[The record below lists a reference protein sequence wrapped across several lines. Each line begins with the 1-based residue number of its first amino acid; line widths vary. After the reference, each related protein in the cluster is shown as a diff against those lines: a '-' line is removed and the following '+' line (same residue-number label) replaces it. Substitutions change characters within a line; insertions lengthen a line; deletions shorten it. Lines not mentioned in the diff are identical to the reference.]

1 MSSGPDKTAIVIG
14 GSIAGLI
21 AALLLQRDGWIVDVF
36 ERVESELAGRGAGI
50 VTHPA
55 LFAVLRAAGVAIPAD
70 LGVAVES
77 RRVFGLDG
85 VCVGERAHPQI
96 LTSWDRLFQELRRR
110 IPDARYHK
118 GKTLDRIDQAENAVV
133 ARFADGSSATG
144 DLLVGADGLRSAVR
158 AQYFP
163 AAQPA
168 YVGYIAWRGLV
179 DEAAL
184 PAAVIDDLF
193 GHFAFALPDGE
204 QMLGYPVAG
213 PDNENRPGHRRYNW
227 VWYRPADRLA
237 LADLLRDEAGTVHDV
252 SIPPPLIRVEVV
264 SALRDAAE
272 RVLAPQFA
280 TLVRLTP
287 QPFFQPIYDLE
298 TPRMAIGRVALIG
311 DAAFVAR
318 PHVGAGVTK
327 AALDAFAL
335 ATALADG
342 GGDIEAALLL
352 FERER
357 FHEGGRIIARARH
370 LGAYMQAQIE
380 TPEERANAA
389 RFRTAE
395 AIMRD
400 TASLEFLSAA
410 EATRSTEAALS
421 PLN

>member
-50 VTHPA
+50 VTHPD
-55 LFAVLRAAGVAIPAD
+55 LFSVLRSAGIAIPAD
-70 LGVAVES
+70 IGVSVES

-85 VCVGERAHPQI
+85 KCLAERPHPQI
-96 LTSWDRLFQELRRR
+96 LTSWDRLYQELRQC
-110 IPDARYHK
+110 IPDSRYHK
-118 GKTLDRIDQAENAVV
+118 GRTLERIEQGEEAVV
-133 ARFADGSSATG
+133 ARFVDGSSANG
-144 DLLVGADGLRSAVR
+144 DLLIGADGLRSATR
-158 AQYFP
+158 GQYFP

-179 DEAAL
+179 DEAVL
-184 PAAVIDDLF
+184 PVAVIEDLF

-227 VWYRPADRLA
+227 VWYRPADRSTLRE
-237 LADLLRDEAGTVHDV
+237 LLRDETGVIHDV
-252 SIPPPLIRVEVV
+252 SIPPPLIRPEVV
-264 SALRDAAE
+264 LAMRRAAE
-272 RVLAPQFA
+272 QVLAPQFA
-280 TLVRLTP
+280 TLVRLTS

-327 AALDAFAL
+327 AAQDAFAL
-335 ATALADG
+335 SAALAQD
-342 GGDIEAALLL
+342 GGDIPGALLT
-352 FERER
+352 FERKR
-357 FHEGGRIIARARH
+357 LGEGNRIVARARH

-389 RFRTAE
+389 RFRTPE
-395 AIMRD
+395 AIMCD
-400 TASLEFLSAA
+400 TASLEFPSAH
-410 EATRSTEAALS
+410 EDGRNAAVTLS